1 MSYDVLE
8 KQIKALPEEYLE
20 DVSQYVQLLFYK
32 AKVLKQKE
40 APQSS
45 PIKLGLGKG
54 LFKIPDD
61 IHFGD
66 NDILEDFEEYVWK
79 FY

>member
-66 NDILEDFEEYVWK
+66 NDILEDFEEYV
-79 FY
+79 

>member
-40 APQSS
+40 TLMSAN
-45 PIKLGLGKG
+45 KKVG
-54 LFKIPDD
+54 
-61 IHFGD
+61 
-66 NDILEDFEEYVWK
+66 
-79 FY
+79 